1 MIELS
6 PVELKLLHL
15 LLDAGAQSGEAEVA
29 RRKLLA
35 FLAQRGLGSHD
46 IIEVLTNPQEVPRE
60 FIPPKMTRPDY
71 GLCKMPFGP
80 SSTVRK
86 IELLSL
92 NDLRKD
98 ERALA
103 LHFCPE
109 RYDWSSRNVGG
120 SATPAART
128 AWEALAVS

>member
-1 MIELS
+1 M
-6 PVELKLLHL
+6 
-15 LLDAGAQSGEAEVA
+15 EVA
-29 RRKLLA
+29 AKRKILSLIWLLVA
-35 FLAQRGLGSHD
+35 VFQLFFAAQLAPAKS
-46 IIEVLTNPQEVPRE
+46 PFVPENRVWKI
-60 FIPPKMTRPDY
+60 FSLAAQTHQLNLSQVSDS
-71 GLCKMPFGP
+71 

-128 AWEALAVS
+128 ASEALAVS